1 MMITT
6 SAVKEGEYNEYYKQ
20 YIDQVP
26 GSLGIAQALEKGMED
41 TKDFFTSLS
50 ESELLLRYEE
60 GKWTPKEVLLHL
72 IDTERIFSYRAL
84 RFSRMD
90 STPLQGFEQDDFVLS
105 SDANSRTVDSLIAE
119 YISVRQ
125 CSLLLYASMT
135 AQTIANIG
143 TASGSPMSPRAAA
156 FITAGH
162 ERHHIRIIKE
172 RYL

>member
-1 MMITT
+1 MTHT
-6 SAVKEGEYNEYYKQ
+6 SELKAGEYNEYYKQ

-26 GSLGIAQALEKGMED
+26 GSLGIAQALETGMED
-41 TKDFFTSLS
+41 TRDFFTSLS
-50 ESELLLRYEE
+50 EDELLLRYEE

-105 SDANSRTVDSLIAE
+105 SDANSRTIDSLIAE
-119 YISVRQ
+119 YVAVRQ

>member
-1 MMITT
+1 MITT
-6 SAVKEGEYNEYYKQ
+6 SAITAGEYNAYYKQ

-26 GSLGIAQALEKGMED
+26 DSLGIAQALEKGMAE

-90 STPLQGFEQDDFVLS
+90 KTPLQGFEQDDFVLS
-105 SDANSRTVDSLIAE
+105 SDANGRTMDSLIEE
-119 YISVRQ
+119 YVSVRK
-125 CSLLLYASMT
+125 CSLLLYESMT
-135 AQTIANIG
+135 AQTIRNIG
-143 TASGSPMSPRAAA
+143 MASGSPMSSRAAA

-162 ERHHIRIIKE
+162 ERHHIAVIKE